1 MPNQQLFSSHRGRSA
16 PPAESRNEA
25 GGLAYAFG
33 PRHALAQL
41 AATGTFNQT
50 FYGEPVNQLEG
61 IRRAAD
67 LCSPEFVAKT
77 AIYARERGHMKDMP
91 TALCAMLSKA
101 DLGLLGRVFPR
112 VIDNPR
118 MLRGFVQ
125 MMRSG
130 AFGRRSLGSGPKR
143 LVREWLESR
152 SDEQL
157 FRGSIGNSPSL
168 ADVIKMVHPRPR
180 TDARRA
186 LYGYLLGREHDAAA
200 LPRVVADY
208 EAFKRGERAE
218 LPEVDF
224 RLLTSLELTREHWA
238 QIALRGRWH
247 QTRMNLNT
255 YARHGAFE
263 VEGVSEAL
271 ALRLASSEQIRAA
284 RAFPYQLFAAFLN
297 VGSDVPALVRDAL
310 EQAMEV
316 ATENVPSL
324 GTEAHVVV
332 DVSGSMSSP
341 ITGHRKG
348 ASSKVRCVDVAAL
361 IAATLLRR
369 NPGSSVLPVDTR
381 VHAEH
386 GLDPRAAIM
395 QNAARLARFGG
406 GGTDLGAALR
416 HLNERRATGGL
427 IVVVSDCESWVD
439 ARGASRW
446 GRATG
451 VMEAFREF
459 QVRNPGARM
468 VCIDLQPYGSTQAP
482 DAPGEV
488 MNVGGF
494 SDAVFDQLANFV
506 RGDMSPE
513 HWVGEIEAISLA

>member
-1 MPNQQLFSSHRGRSA
+1 MPNQQLFSSPRRPAA
-16 PPAESRNEA
+16 PPAEALNEA
-25 GGLAYAFG
+25 GGLAYAFA

-41 AATGTFNQT
+41 AATGTFNRT
-50 FYGEPVNQLEG
+50 FYGEPVDQLEG

-67 LCSPEFVAKT
+67 RCSPEFVAKT
-77 AIYARERGHMKDMP
+77 ALYARERGHMKDMP
-91 TALCAMLSKA
+91 AALCAMLSKA
-101 DLGLLGRVFPR
+101 DPSLLRRVFPR

-130 AFGRRSLGSGPKR
+130 AFGRRSLGSGPKN
-143 LVREWLESR
+143 LVREWLASR

-168 ADVIKMVHPRPR
+168 ADVIKLVHPRPR
-180 TDARRA
+180 TESRRA
-186 LYGYLLGREHDAAA
+186 LYGYLLGRPHDAAA
-200 LPRVVADY
+200 LPGVVRDF
-208 EAFKRGERAE
+208 EAFKRGEQAE

-224 RLLTSLELTREHWA
+224 RLLTSLALTRQHWA

-255 YARHGAFE
+255 YARHGVFE
-263 VEGVSEAL
+263 VEGLREAL
-271 ALRLASSEQIRAA
+271 ALRLASSDEIHAA

-297 VGSDVPALVRDAL
+297 VEPGVPQVVRDAL

-341 ITGHRKG
+341 ITGRRQG

-395 QNAARLARFGG
+395 SNAARLARFGG

-416 HLNERRATGGL
+416 HLNERRASGGL
-427 IVVVSDCESWVD
+427 IVMVSDCESWVD
-439 ARGASRW
+439 ARGGSRW

-451 VMEAFREF
+451 VMEAFRDY
-459 QVRNPGARM
+459 QRRNRGARL

-482 DAPGEV
+482 DAPDEV

-494 SDAVFDQLANFV
+494 SDAVFDQLATFV

-513 HWVGEIEAISLA
+513 LWVGEIEAISLA